1 MNHMSITLWPKPVSR
16 RAKTLFPLSKNI
28 AAVLCHTAA
37 DAVSAFTLTSLG
49 TGSFVLN
56 ICFYNRIVSKS
67 QQHLPMRLHLLEE
80 MSGLNVLLN
89 GTTAAIWGSRV
100 HFSSTFKL
108 EAFFT
113 TASLLPPQ
121 VWYELDWNIIFR
133 RQCADTR
140 CYSRAAQQAR

>member
-1 MNHMSITLWPKPVSR
+1 MNHKSITLWPTPVSR

-28 AAVLCHTAA
+28 AAVLSLAA
-37 DAVSAFTLTSLG
+37 AVSAFTLTSLG

-67 QQHLPMRLHLLEE
+67 QQHLPMRLLLLED

-89 GTTAAIWGSRV
+89 GTTAAIRGSRV

-121 VWYELDWNIIFR
+121 VWYEVDWNIIFFR
-133 RQCADTR
+133 RCADMR
-140 CYSRAAQQAR
+140 CSSRAAQQAR